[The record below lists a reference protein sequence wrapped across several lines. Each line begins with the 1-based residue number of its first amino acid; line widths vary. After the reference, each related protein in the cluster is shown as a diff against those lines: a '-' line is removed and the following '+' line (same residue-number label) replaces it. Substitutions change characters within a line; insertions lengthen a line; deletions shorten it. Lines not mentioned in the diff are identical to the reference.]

1 MNTANNKAQSHEQY
15 ITTTQKFTLR
25 VLQATYLGL
34 YAGSLLAVA
43 KGLYDVATLQS
54 LWGFIA
60 MKFHRDYEGRVETLA
75 YHKEWEVEM
84 ENEKA
89 AKKFAEEFKEAIDK
103 SKETLGY
110 WDSKGKSVTKY
121 SDAIEKL
128 YESNKDWMKD
138 IDTPSVPELTTQG
151 EPTAKK
157 KPSKKKKNG

>member
-15 ITTTQKFTLR
+15 ITTTQHLCLTL
-25 VLQATYLGL
+25 LSASYWGL

-43 KGLYDVATLQS
+43 KGVYDVATLQS

-60 MKFHRDYEGRVETLA
+60 MKFHRDYEAKVETLA

-89 AKKFAEEFKEAIDK
+89 AKKFAEEFKEAVDK

-110 WDSKGKSVTKY
+110 WDSKGKSATPY

-128 YESNKDWMKD
+128 YQSNKELLDD
-138 IDTPSVPELTTQG
+138 ISEQV
-151 EPTAKK
+151 EPTKKK